1 MSRVLV
7 IDDHD
12 PSRKHLVSIL
22 RTSGYEVVGEGTTG
36 ATGVALAAAATP
48 DITLMA
54 VGLPDLDG
62 ILAARKIMQ
71 AHPHAILLLTSHND
85 KTTIDRAARAGL
97 MGYLVKPLRECE
109 LRPAIEL
116 ALARFQEFAT
126 LQKENED
133 LKKTLGSRKII
144 ERAKGILME
153 SRHLTEADA
162 FALIKRKSMDT
173 RKPMA
178 EIAQAIVLA
187 EDITRRS

>member
-12 PSRKHLVSIL
+12 PSRNNLVSIL
-22 RTSGYEVVGEGTTG
+22 RNSGYEVVGEGTTG
-36 ATGVALAAAATP
+36 AIGLALAATTAP

-54 VGLPDLDG
+54 VGLPDIDG
-62 ILAARKIMQ
+62 IRAARKIMQ
-71 AHPHAILLLTSHND
+71 AHSHAIVLLTSHND
-85 KTTIDRAARAGL
+85 KATIDRAARAGL
-97 MGYLVKPLRECE
+97 MGYLVKPLREGE

-116 ALARFQEFAT
+116 AIARFQEFVT
-126 LQKENED
+126 LQKENEN
-133 LKKTLGSRKII
+133 LKKTLGARKII

-153 SRHLTEADA
+153 SQRLTEADA
-162 FALIKRKSMDT
+162 FALIQRKSMDT

-187 EDITRRS
+187 REVARRS

>member
-12 PSRKHLVSIL
+12 PSRKNLVSIL
-22 RTSGYEVVGEGTTG
+22 RNSGYEVVGEGTTG
-36 ATGVALAAAATP
+36 ATGVALAATTAP
-48 DITLMA
+48 DITLLA

-62 ILAARKIMQ
+62 IRATRKMMQ
-71 AHPHAILLLTSHND
+71 AHPHAIVLLTSHND
-85 KTTIDRAARAGL
+85 KVTIERATRAGV
-97 MGYLVKPLRECE
+97 MGYLLKPLRECE

-116 ALARFQEFAT
+116 AIARFQEFVT

-133 LKKTLGSRKII
+133 LKKNLEARKII

-153 SRHLTEADA
+153 NQRLTEAAA

-173 RKPMA
+173 RTPMA

-187 EDITRRS
+187 EEITKRS